1 MVEIKMVNGV
11 LAMLC
16 LGQMAFAGSYLP
28 AETYARIAF
37 STNEIRLPQ
46 ISPYGWCKVDAAL
59 ACHFFASCPYQ
70 VNVSFDG
77 FIGQDG
83 TVIGGENAAVQVNGV
98 SVPVG
103 RHSVPLF
110 SSRESTPRG
119 GIDMPIKIGFSF
131 GDLSRHAGGTYNGE
145 ITFTVFGSG

>member
-1 MVEIKMVNGV
+1 MINGV
-11 LAMLC
+11 LAVLC
-16 LGQMAFAGSYLP
+16 LGQMAFAGSSFP
-28 AETYARIAF
+28 AETYARISF
-37 STNEIRLPQ
+37 SANELRLSR
-46 ISPYGWCKVDAAL
+46 ISPYGWCKVDAVL

-77 FIGQDG
+77 FVGEDG
-83 TVIGGENAAVQVNGV
+83 TVIGGENAAVQVNGI

-110 SSRESTPRG
+110 SSRESTPRD
-119 GIDMPIKIGFSF
+119 GIDVPIKIGFSF
-131 GDLSRHAGGTYNGE
+131 GDLSRHAGGAYNGE